1 MVVQPEEILKLVLAV
16 LVGGLI
22 GAEREFRDKA
32 AGFRTMI
39 LICVGAALF
48 TIFSARFASDRVA
61 SNIATG
67 VGFIGAGVIMRE
79 TGRVTG
85 LTTAAAIWL
94 TAALG
99 LGLGLGSYLFV
110 FITTVVIMVVFWFF
124 PPLEEQIKRARED
137 RLYEVTCSLR
147 PEKAAELRAL
157 LRQNGLHPKGEKE
170 AKVAGCLRWTCDAY
184 GSPVAHGRFVQALFA
199 DSEVHEFRY

>member
-1 MVVQPEEILKLVLAV
+1 MVVQPEEIFRVVLAV

-48 TIFSARFASDRVA
+48 ALFSLRFGSDRVA

-99 LGLGLGSYLFV
+99 LGLGLGAYLFV
-110 FITTVVIMVVFWFF
+110 LVTTVVVMVVFWFF
-124 PPLEEQIKRARED
+124 PPLEEQIKRVRED
-137 RLYEVTCSLR
+137 RLYEITCSLR
-147 PEKAAELRAL
+147 PEKVAELRAL
-157 LRQNGLHPKGEKE
+157 LRRNGLHTKGEKE
-170 AKVAGCLRWTCDAY
+170 AKVGEHLRWICDAY
-184 GSPVAHGRFVQALFA
+184 GSPAAHHRFVQSLFA
-199 DSEVHEFRY
+199 DPEVHEFHY